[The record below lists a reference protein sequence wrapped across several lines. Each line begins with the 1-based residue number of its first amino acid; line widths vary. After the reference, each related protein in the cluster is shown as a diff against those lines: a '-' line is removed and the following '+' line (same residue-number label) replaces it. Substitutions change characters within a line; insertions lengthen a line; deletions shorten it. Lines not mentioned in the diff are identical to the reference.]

1 MCASDGL
8 RSLELDGIYGFGVVV
23 AQDTPVV
30 YILSVDAFTG
40 CHLSILGQF

>member
-23 AQDTPVV
+23 AQDMDTPVV

-40 CHLSILGQF
+40 RLFNIS